1 MGLPEASTS
10 SSISG
15 TEPSKLAMMFSPS
28 VLTRRDSVVV
38 VLEWISLEVTITV
51 NSQ

>member
-1 MGLPEASTS
+1 
-10 SSISG
+10 
-15 TEPSKLAMMFSPS
+15 MMFSPS